1 MNEIAA
7 ATASGRTVTLRF
19 EKAEHDTRLA
29 ATRAELKRRG
39 LSALLVFAQE
49 SHYYLTGFDTAGYV
63 FFQVGIVTADDR
75 PTVLLT
81 RRPDLRQAQV
91 ASLYDDVRIWLNAEG
106 ARPAFDMKAILA
118 ELGLKDSRIGVEF
131 ATYGLT
137 GANSREIEAALA
149 GFAEVVDGS
158 DIVRRQ
164 RLVKS
169 ASELAYIRSAGQLAD
184 AAVLAMVEKAR
195 PGVLDSVPTA
205 AGVTA
210 MLEGGGDMPAGGPL
224 VNSGPRALYGRG
236 VAGPRRLEDTDQI
249 MIELGASYCRYNVCI
264 EQTVVLGKIDP
275 RQLAMH
281 DVACDALSQV
291 IEAARPGRELGTLDD
306 IHRKVLDAA
315 GFGQERFA
323 ACGYALGCTFR
334 PTWMD
339 VPPMIYSGNPL
350 IMEANMVFFVHI
362 MIPDTRTGLAAGV
375 GQTFALRESGP
386 PEVFSSLPLALLSGA
401 VSPPPSSPA

>member
-1 MNEIAA
+1 MREVSA
-7 ATASGRTVTLRF
+7 ATGSGRSVTLRF
-19 EKAEHDTRLA
+19 DKAEHDQRLA
-29 ATRAELKRRG
+29 ATRAELKRRD

-63 FFQVGIVTADDR
+63 FFQVGIITADDK

-91 ASLYDDVRIWLNAEG
+91 ASLYDDVRIWLNAEN
-106 ARPAFDMKAILA
+106 ARPALDMQAILA
-118 ELGLKDSRIGVEF
+118 ELGLRGSRIGVEF

-137 GANSREIEAALA
+137 GANSREVEAALS

-169 ASELAYIRSAGQLAD
+169 PAELAYVRRSGELAD
-184 AAVLAMVEKAR
+184 AAVAAMVDAAR

-205 AGVTA
+205 AGVGA
-210 MLEGGGDMPAGGPL
+210 MLVGGGDMPAGGPL

-236 VAGPRRLEDTDQI
+236 VAGPRMLEETDQL
-249 MIELGASYCRYNVCI
+249 MIELGASCCRYNVCI
-264 EQTVVLGKIDP
+264 EHTVVLGKVDP
-275 RQLAMH
+275 RQQAQH
-281 DVACDALSQV
+281 DVACEAMRQV
-291 IEAARPGRELGTLDD
+291 LDAARPGRALGTLDD
-306 IHRKVLDAA
+306 IHRKVLDEA
-315 GFGQERFA
+315 GFGQERFS

-350 IMEANMVFFVHI
+350 VMEAGMVFFVHI

-375 GQTFALRESGP
+375 GQTFVLREDGP
-386 PEVFSSLPLALLSGA
+386 PEVFSSLPLELFAR
-401 VSPPPSSPA
+401 